1 MTLLYDPA
9 ALLYAS
15 VRPPA
20 VRGPCQPSNEVAHC
34 GLLVFP
40 VVKRLDTRRLVL
52 GCVMTGLEHDS
63 RARGDGLWRGA
74 CIMTTGDSWLNGT
87 VGLTVLS
94 VDHAQEGM
102 AVVSAAAA
110 SVEGLAVRLTDAPQ
124 VRGAMVLSTCNRV
137 AVVME
142 TDLSD
147 EQLRAL
153 VAELDAPTLAAD
165 GKLLRDDEAVW
176 RLFRVASGL
185 ESMVT
190 GEREIAGQLKRA
202 LSEARKES
210 TVSYLIGHVVE
221 EALKTSRK
229 VATHTGLAS
238 QGRTVV
244 AVGLDL
250 VSRTTPLEGARVVV
264 LGTGSYAGASCAQLV
279 NRGVSQIAVAS
290 ARGRA
295 EDFAES
301 HEVAAIAP
309 DDLIDELATADLV
322 VACRGRKT
330 AALDRATAT
339 QVMAQRDG
347 RPLPVLDLAVG
358 GDVELPA
365 PEGIEVINLVDI
377 SAAVP
382 DSTEKDR
389 RAAEKIVADGVHDLA
404 LDLERRRMAPAV
416 VALRDVLTDLVE
428 AEVAKLPAEGEVS
441 VEDATRSLRRLA
453 ASIAHIPSAR
463 ARIASEQGL
472 GDRWLNSLTDVLG
485 IDVDLPAP
493 IIDLSDTG
501 SQDDLKCPVTGL
513 TVRDLA
519 PKS

>member
-1 MTLLYDPA
+1 M
-9 ALLYAS
+9 
-15 VRPPA
+15 
-20 VRGPCQPSNEVAHC
+20 
-34 GLLVFP
+34 
-40 VVKRLDTRRLVL
+40 
-52 GCVMTGLEHDS
+52 
-63 RARGDGLWRGA
+63 
-74 CIMTTGDSWLNGT
+74 MTTGDSWLNGT

-202 LSEARKES
+202 LSEAREES

-365 PEGIEVINLVDI
+365 PEGVEVVNLIDI

-382 DSTEKDR
+382 DSAEKDR
-389 RAAEKIVADGVHDLA
+389 RAAEKIVADGVHGLA